1 MANKLSSTNIA
12 ELLEEHL
19 KSINDINEV
28 IVNSK
33 IDAAKVKAISNF
45 VKPLNESIA
54 SLNSIQQELS
64 GFNGSSFVSNV
75 KVKTGVKSI
84 ISTLK
89 TVLEEL
95 NGFEVDNGKMK
106 EFQKS
111 FKPISEVLKTF
122 GEVNKLLSGT
132 DIGIKNKVKTKVA
145 IKGLVD
151 IIKTINDN
159 IKGIEVD
166 EEAAKKLKSVT
177 EAITELSESVKS
189 LMFVAITA
197 PILVMLSPLINKSIS
212 VIVSIMQKLAEAGD
226 TDAAAQ
232 AATSAATIGEA
243 LAQFAKGILVFVLAT
258 MGGVVILL
266 AIVAILALK
275 VFMMVFNKL
284 FDAEQAAKT
293 MVAMSVMQEMGKSML
308 VLSLT
313 IVLWALTGI
322 LIMESMK
329 EILVTI
335 LFVTLAIFVYAL
347 LGKMSKHIAVGNKT
361 MLLVAGT
368 LVILSMTVLLWA
380 LTGELI
386 AEEWKN
392 ILITVAFVTL
402 AILVF
407 TLLGFLNRFIGEGSK
422 SMLLVAL
429 TLIILSLTVLLW
441 AEMGQTIMDNWLQ
454 VLVVSGFVIVMIGLM
469 FLLALVN
476 NFIKQG
482 SKSLLLMAITLIIL
496 SLTVLLWAEMGQTVM
511 DNWVQ
516 VLVVGAFVLI
526 CVGILFL
533 LSLIQSNLTQ
543 GAASLLIMAV
553 GLVLLSGAAA
563 LMVVV
568 GNMILDNWVAMLI
581 MLAFT
586 VLMVGIFAVI
596 GIPAVAAFVALGA
609 AVLLLMGAALLV
621 FSISALIMVG
631 VAKLLKMEDI
641 TKLMA
646 LIAGLG
652 AAVAAMGVLMPLIV
666 LGSVAMGIL
675 GAALI
680 IFMIPVLMFCAAVA
694 IFKKMNA
701 KEEDIKKPI
710 EGLGIFINSLNDL
723 FDVKMLIRLPLLA
736 AEMLLLLPIVVAV
749 GIMAKTLQDIAS
761 LAIPTG
767 FDSEGKATGYN
778 KMTPDDFMTAAM
790 NACNIA
796 RIMANLFGDDEFE
809 IEISGQKIKMT
820 PISEKDLDK
829 IKGRTKRKMNQLA
842 SIVASI
848 GQMATVLCDVAS
860 LAIPTGFDE
869 EGKATGY
876 RQMTTEDFSLA
887 ASNVA
892 LIATTLIGA
901 ITAPEIS
908 DRIDNMRRSTIK
920 KIKGILEAIGSL
932 DSIVYVIQQM
942 VQMSVPT
949 EYDSEGKPT
958 AFRVITAEEREIA
971 IQNTITLM
979 TELLKAMTSDDVTS
993 ALDNMSRKARKN
1005 LEAVMSSCAGVK
1017 DLVDSV
1023 KTAASFDQQ
1032 TIANGISNV
1041 KEAILRYA
1049 GVINDL
1055 FVDKWGWGKKEITLF
1070 GRWKINIPWYQIVD
1084 KAEIDMGGL
1093 KRALNKMDEL
1103 ASTINPLK
1111 SLVDSISALGKSEEA
1126 TVALKGIDVL
1136 KNIVVGYTQIFTGDD
1151 KGNGGVNISATGEK
1165 KFARFKELVEYHDYF
1180 SNIQTKDLT
1189 ANTDQFVRFIDKANS
1204 IDTEKLKTVRDMFEQ
1219 MAEFSKSVHG
1229 DFDRLADVLSEKL
1242 CDVLEKLQKTLD
1254 DVANMDFPSPAPNG
1268 GGDPKDPNSPSGGDK
1283 NKDKKLDKNFKDIKD
1298 SLEDMISLL
1307 TSVKNNT
1314 DSL

>member
-1 MANKLSSTNIA
+1 
-12 ELLEEHL
+12 
-19 KSINDINEV
+19 
-28 IVNSK
+28 
-33 IDAAKVKAISNF
+33 
-45 VKPLNESIA
+45 
-54 SLNSIQQELS
+54 
-64 GFNGSSFVSNV
+64 
-75 KVKTGVKSI
+75 
-84 ISTLK
+84 
-89 TVLEEL
+89 
-95 NGFEVDNGKMK
+95 
-106 EFQKS
+106 
-111 FKPISEVLKTF
+111 
-122 GEVNKLLSGT
+122 
-132 DIGIKNKVKTKVA
+132 
-145 IKGLVD
+145 
-151 IIKTINDN
+151 
-159 IKGIEVD
+159 
-166 EEAAKKLKSVT
+166 
-177 EAITELSESVKS
+177 
-189 LMFVAITA
+189 
-197 PILVMLSPLINKSIS
+197 
-212 VIVSIMQKLAEAGD
+212 
-226 TDAAAQ
+226 
-232 AATSAATIGEA
+232 
-243 LAQFAKGILVFVLAT
+243 

-275 VFMMVFNKL
+275 VFMIVFNKL

-313 IVLWALTGI
+313 VVLWALTGI
-322 LIMESMK
+322 LIIESMK

-347 LGKMSKHIAVGNKT
+347 LGRMNKYIGEGNKT

-368 LVILSMTVLLWA
+368 LIILSMTVLLWA

-392 ILITVAFVTL
+392 ILITAAFVIL
-402 AILVF
+402 AIGIF
-407 TLLGFLNRFIGEGSK
+407 TLLGWLNKFIGQGSK
-422 SMLLVAL
+422 TMLLVAL
-429 TLIILSLTVLLW
+429 TLVILSLTVLLW
-441 AEMGQTIMDNWLQ
+441 AETGQTVMDNWAQ
-454 VLVVSGFVIVMIGLM
+454 ILVVSGFVILAIGMM

-476 NFIKQG
+476 NFINQG
-482 SKSLLLMAITLIIL
+482 SKSLLLLAITLVIL

-516 VLVVGAFVLI
+516 VLIVGVFVLI

-533 LSLIQSNLTQ
+533 LSLIQGNLTQ
-543 GAASLLIMAV
+543 GAAALLIMSV

-621 FSISALIMVG
+621 FSVSALIMVN

-641 TKLMA
+641 TKMMA
-646 LIAGLG
+646 LISGLG
-652 AAVAAMGVLMPLIV
+652 VAVAAIGVLMPLIV
-666 LGSVAMGIL
+666 LGSIAMGIL

-680 IFMIPVLMFCAAVA
+680 IFMVPVLMFCAAVA

-701 KEEDIKKPI
+701 KEADIKKPI
-710 EGLGIFINSLNDL
+710 EGLGIFVNSLSNL
-723 FDVKMLIRLPLLA
+723 FKPKLLLRLPLLA

-809 IEISGQKIKMT
+809 VEISGQKIKMT

-860 LAIPTGFDE
+860 LNIPTGFDA

-920 KIKGILEAIGSL
+920 KIQGILEAIGSL

-993 ALDNMSRKARKN
+993 ALNNMKARARKN
-1005 LEAVMSSCAGVK
+1005 LEAVMSSCGGVRN
-1017 DLVDSV
+1017 LVDAV
-1023 KTAASFDQQ
+1023 KIASEFDQQ

-1049 GVINDL
+1049 GIINDL

-1070 GRWKINIPWYQIVD
+1070 GRWKINIPWYKIVD
-1084 KAEIDMGGL
+1084 KAEIDMGKL
-1093 KRALNKMDEL
+1093 KNALNKMDEL
-1103 ASTINPLK
+1103 GKTINPMKTLSQSIQEFGKMKFDDISGTLEKIKNSVKEYVGIIESLTISPEILK
-1111 SLVDSISALGKSEEA
+1111 TKVEEINLLMTTIEPIKAFIKKIKEVKLTDEAKDEISTSLINTG
-1126 TVALKGIDVL
+1126 
-1136 KNIVVGYTQIFTGDD
+1136 IVVGIYNYLIKYKISKIENSVGLPIRLFLATETTEPIKVFIEKVCELDLNDSDRDRTIRSIINTGIVVDYYNYLVRE
-1151 KGNGGVNISATGEK
+1151 KINRIATKVKEK
-1165 KFARFKELVEYHDYF
+1165 KFQVLSTIIDEQERFA
-1180 SNIQTKDLT
+1180 NINTQQLQQ
-1189 ANTDQFVRFIDKANS
+1189 NTDHFVRFVDRANS
-1204 IDTEKLKTVRDMFEQ
+1204 IDVEKIKTVRDLFKEMTG
-1219 MAEFSKSVHG
+1219 FSKSIRG
-1229 DFDRLADVLSEKL
+1229 DLGKLADILSEKL
-1242 CDVLEKLQKTLD
+1242 VDVLEKLNDTIKEINNIENQSG
-1254 DVANMDFPSPAPNG
+1254 MDEVIVTDPS
-1268 GGDPKDPNSPSGGDK
+1268 KPNSPF
-1283 NKDKKLDKNFKDIKD
+1283 NKIMKQSMENQTPKTYPQRDYNKKLGEIEGDLD
-1298 SLEDMISLL
+1298 DMIALL
-1307 TSVKNNT
+1307 RQIKENT
-1314 DSL
+1314 ER

>member
-45 VKPLNESIA
+45 VKPLNESIT

-64 GFNGSSFVSNV
+64 GFNGSSFIINV

-159 IKGIEVD
+159 IKGIDVD
-166 EEAAKKLKSVT
+166 EESAKKLKSVT

-243 LAQFAKGILVFVLAT
+243 LAQFAKGILMFVLAT

-284 FDAEQAAKT
+284 FDEEQAAKT

-329 EILVTI
+329 EILVTV

-347 LGKMSKHIAVGNKT
+347 LGRMNKYIGEGNKT

-402 AILVF
+402 AIGLF
-407 TLLGFLNRFIGEGSK
+407 TLLGWLNKFIGNGSK
-422 SMLLVAL
+422 TMLLVAL
-429 TLIILSLTVLLW
+429 TLVILSLTVLLW
-441 AEMGQTIMDNWLQ
+441 AETGQTIMDNWLQ

-476 NFIKQG
+476 NTIKG
-482 SKSLLLMAITLIIL
+482 GVKTMLMLALSLVVL
-496 SLTVLLWAEMGQTVM
+496 SLTVLLWAEIGQTVM

-526 CVGILFL
+526 CIGMLFL
-533 LSLIQSNLTQ
+533 LSLMNNNLTK
-543 GAASLLIMAV
+543 GAAALVIMAV

-568 GNMILDNWVAMLI
+568 GNMILDNWAAMLI

-586 VLMVGIFAVI
+586 VLMVGIFAII

-641 TKLMA
+641 TKIMA

-652 AAVAAMGVLMPLIV
+652 ATVAAMGVLMPLIV

-767 FDSEGKATGYN
+767 FD
-778 KMTPDDFMTAAM
+778 
-790 NACNIA
+790 
-796 RIMANLFGDDEFE
+796 
-809 IEISGQKIKMT
+809 
-820 PISEKDLDK
+820 
-829 IKGRTKRKMNQLA
+829 
-842 SIVASI
+842 
-848 GQMATVLCDVAS
+848 
-860 LAIPTGFDE
+860 E

-920 KIKGILEAIGSL
+920 KIQGILEAIGSL

-1017 DLVDSV
+1017 DLIDAV
-1023 KTAASFDQQ
+1023 KNAASFDQQ
-1032 TIANGISNV
+1032 TIANGIGNV

-1055 FVDKWGWGKKEITLF
+1055 FVDKWGWTKKEITLF

-1084 KAEIDMGGL
+1084 KAEIDMDGM
-1093 KRALNKMDEL
+1093 KRAVEKMDEL

-1126 TVALKGIDVL
+1126 AVAIKGIDVL

-1151 KGNGGVNISATGEK
+1151 KGKGGVNISATGEK

-1254 DVANMDFPSPAPNG
+1254 DIANMDFPTPTPNGGESPAPAPNG
-1268 GGDPKDPNSPSGGDK
+1268 DDK
-1283 NKDKKLDKNFKDIKD
+1283 NKNKKLDKNFKDIKD

-1314 DSL
+1314 DNL